1 MALMGVAE
9 NDFEL
14 LSRCAIDAERRGAQD
29 DAVALDRL
37 ARRVC
42 AALTVSQSPAER
54 LLVSGRDATARTW
67 QEVPTLLGRMNIS

>member
-1 MALMGVAE
+1 
-9 NDFEL
+9 
-14 LSRCAIDAERRGAQD
+14 
-29 DAVALDRL
+29 LDRL